1 MARGSPKA
9 QEYQA
14 AERALFCQRV
24 EPPSHYYG
32 VPGDNAFH
40 LGQNKTSWKILTRQ
54 RALIKSVVSQF
65 ISGQTNNNVPAIL

>member
-14 AERALFCQRV
+14 AERALFSQRV
-24 EPPSHYYG
+24 E
-32 VPGDNAFH
+32 DNAFH

-54 RALIKSVVSQF
+54 RALIKSVVSRF
-65 ISGQTNNNVPAIL
+65 IRGQTNNNVPAIL